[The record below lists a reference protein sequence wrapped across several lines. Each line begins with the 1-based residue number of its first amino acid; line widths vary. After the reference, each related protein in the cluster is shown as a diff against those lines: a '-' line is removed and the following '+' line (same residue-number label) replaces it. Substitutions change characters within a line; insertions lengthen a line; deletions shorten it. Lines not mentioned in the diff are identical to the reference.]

1 MKPRKVFVA
10 VLVLVFCV
18 PAGAADRE
26 YIVKPRSGNRQ
37 AVLFSEGELVG
48 NTLSIAGHTALDVR
62 ETQDNTLT
70 MGKPEDV
77 GMSGPV
83 LKAAVSLYSEAVA
96 RGDILGAVLL
106 VARHGKVVVYEAVG
120 VRDREKNLPME
131 KDTPFQIQSMTKPVV
146 ASAALILDARG
157 KLRLDDPVSRY
168 VPAFAQGR
176 SQEIK
181 VRNLANHTSGFR
193 IPTNFVTK
201 TNAEIPDGSTLQREV
216 ARFPEIGPAEAP
228 GSSYDYSNPGY
239 NTLAAVIEVASGV
252 TIDRFLSDSIFKPL
266 GMNNTYA
273 YWRGQPRKEL
283 SPVYEKR
290 NGVWEIL
297 QEDQAPFPRGS
308 GGLVSTAWDY
318 AKFCQMYLN
327 HGIYDGT
334 RVMSEDSTRQA
345 TAVTVRSPLV
355 YPSPLQ
361 LEQRR
366 MQPRWYYRRDSRG
379 LGLDIGYGLGWV
391 ISSDGTF
398 SHAGLWESFAWVD
411 PNREIVG
418 LILTQNIGGRNP
430 GIEFMNVVNAAVLD
444 PSNQP
449 IVRRP

>member
-62 ETQDNTLT
+62 ETQNNTLT

-96 RGDILGAVLL
+96 RGDILGTVLL

-239 NTLAAVIEVASGV
+239 NTLAAVIEEASGE

-273 YWRGQPRKEL
+273 YWRGQPRKGL

-290 NGVWEIL
+290 NGVWEIVPACRPL
-297 QEDQAPFPRGS
+297 FSNRKSFRKIKP
-308 GGLVSTAWDY
+308 
-318 AKFCQMYLN
+318 
-327 HGIYDGT
+327 H
-334 RVMSEDSTRQA
+334 
-345 TAVTVRSPLV
+345 SP
-355 YPSPLQ
+355 
-361 LEQRR
+361 
-366 MQPRWYYRRDSRG
+366 
-379 LGLDIGYGLGWV
+379 
-391 ISSDGTF
+391 
-398 SHAGLWESFAWVD
+398 
-411 PNREIVG
+411 
-418 LILTQNIGGRNP
+418 GGRV
-430 GIEFMNVVNAAVLD
+430 GWLLLHGTMR
-444 PSNQP
+444 SS
-449 IVRRP
+449 VRCT